1 MNRIYKRIKAIV
13 PTIFREVNSKTKAL
27 YAFVLIA
34 IIAMVNHSCE
44 ADKYS
49 HGKILYN
56 NFCVNCHGEQ
66 GQNLAE
72 LIPPLSN
79 SDYLIKHKDKVAC
92 LIYYGYHG
100 KMTVNGKEYNQEMPA
115 NTNLNDIDIANLIN
129 YINNHF
135 GNNNGY
141 TPLNEVQEALNSCE
155 VGESG
160 MIEGE

>member
-1 MNRIYKRIKAIV
+1 
-13 PTIFREVNSKTKAL
+13 
-27 YAFVLIA
+27 
-34 IIAMVNHSCE
+34 
-44 ADKYS
+44 
-49 HGKILYN
+49 
-56 NFCVNCHGEQ
+56 
-66 GQNLAE
+66 
-72 LIPPLSN
+72 
-79 SDYLIKHKDKVAC
+79 
-92 LIYYGYHG
+92 
-100 KMTVNGKEYNQEMPA
+100 MTVNGKEYNQEMPA